1 MLSVALVFE
10 AALALH
16 PTAPHLRVHQ
26 RAQRAPSIAATATGG
41 RRAALASGLGI
52 AAAGLVATPAA
63 RAVEATPMAYSVLLE
78 EIKEKKVSSAVLSSD
93 GKKATTIFKDGTRHE
108 TEILDASDLIN
119 KMRAAGITFELA
131 QPETDYIGPLTE
143 IASGILPPL
152 LLLGGLFFLASRGG
166 MGGMGGMGP
175 GGPMQFGKSKSKIQ
189 LEPETGVTF
198 KDVAGCDGS
207 KLELTE
213 VVDFLKNPGK
223 YAALGAKVPRGC
235 LMEGP
240 PGTGKTLLAK
250 AVAGEAGVPFISAS
264 GSEFVEMF
272 VGVGASRVR
281 DLFGEAKKNAP
292 CIVFIDEIDAV
303 GRARPGGGGGGPSGG
318 GGNDER
324 EQTLNQ
330 ILTEMDGFDGN
341 SGVIVLAAT
350 NRADVLDP
358 ALLRAGRFDRRVPV
372 DLPDKDGREK
382 ILEVHARG
390 KPLAAD
396 VRLADIAV
404 RTTGFSGAQLQNLM
418 NEAAIVAAR
427 RNATVISY
435 SEVDYA
441 IDRLT
446 VGMQK
451 SRADDSG
458 APQVDGE
465 KKKAMVQKLRTMSAT
480 QEAGK
485 AVMALVTP
493 GFDTV
498 AKITIIPRANAGGQG
513 GFTLLTPT
521 DERAES
527 GMYSKQYLLN
537 QLTVLLGPRVAEELR
552 FGVDDVTTGSSGELQ
567 RVRDISRRMVAQW
580 GFTLSPEVGEKI
592 GLVGW
597 EAPDAQRYGAK
608 SMSPEKEYEI
618 DMEAKYIVDDCY
630 ERCTAQLTKHRA
642 LMDTVV
648 AALVEKETLNAA
660 ELLEMLKAYDP
671 ALYESLGKKP
681 PPMNDP
687 APELTA
693 VASAM

>member
-1 MLSVALVFE
+1 
-10 AALALH
+10 
-16 PTAPHLRVHQ
+16 
-26 RAQRAPSIAATATGG
+26 
-41 RRAALASGLGI
+41 
-52 AAAGLVATPAA
+52 
-63 RAVEATPMAYSVLLE
+63 MAYSVLLE
-78 EIKEKKVSSAVLSSD
+78 EIQAKKVSSAVLSND
-93 GKKATTIFKDGTRHE
+93 GKKVTTIFTDGTRHE
-108 TEILDASDLIN
+108 TEIIDAADLIN
-119 KMRAAGITFELA
+119 KMRAAGINFELA
-131 QPETDYIGPLTE
+131 PPETDYIGPLTE

-175 GGPMQFGKSKSKIQ
+175 GGPMQFGKAKSQINM
-189 LEPETGVTF
+189 EPDTGVTF
-198 KDVAGCDGS
+198 EDVAGCDGS

-281 DLFGEAKKNAP
+281 DLFGQAKKNAP

-303 GRARPGGGGGGPSGG
+303 GRTRPGGASGPSGG

-324 EQTLNQ
+324 EQALNQ
-330 ILTEMDGFDGN
+330 ILTEMDGFEGN
-341 SGVIVLAAT
+341 SGVIVIAAT
-350 NRADVLDP
+350 NRADILDP

-372 DLPDKDGREK
+372 DLPDKSGREQ
-382 ILEVHARG
+382 ILKVHARG
-390 KPLAAD
+390 KPLAPD

-435 SEVDYA
+435 NEVDYA

-451 SRADDSG
+451 SRKEALGGKEES
-458 APQVDGE
+458 E
-465 KKKAMVQKLRTMSAT
+465 KKKALVKKMQTTLAY

-498 AKITIIPRANAGGQG
+498 AKVTIIPRANAGGQS

-527 GMYSKQYLLN
+527 GMYSKNYLLN
-537 QLTVLLGPRVAEELR
+537 QLAVNLGARVAEELV
-552 FGVDDVTTGSSGELQ
+552 FGEEMVTTGSSGDLQ
-567 RVRDISRRMVAQW
+567 RVRDIAHRMVAQW
-580 GFTLSPEVGEKI
+580 GFTVSGVDI

-597 EAPDAQRYGAK
+597 EAPEAGRYDTK
-608 SMSPEKEYEI
+608 TLSPEKEFEI
-618 DMEAKYIVDDCY
+618 DLEVKNIVDDSY
-630 ERCTAQLTKHRA
+630 ERCKAQLIKHRA
-642 LMDTVV
+642 LMDTIVE
-648 AALVEKETLNAA
+648 ALVEKETLNAS
-660 ELLEMLKAYDP
+660 ELLEMLKAHDP
-671 ALYESLGKKP
+671 ALYDSLGKTP
-681 PPMNDP
+681 PPENDP
-687 APELTA
+687 ALTP
-693 VASAM
+693 AM

>member
-1 MLSVALVFE
+1 
-10 AALALH
+10 
-16 PTAPHLRVHQ
+16 
-26 RAQRAPSIAATATGG
+26 
-41 RRAALASGLGI
+41 
-52 AAAGLVATPAA
+52 
-63 RAVEATPMAYSVLLE
+63 
-78 EIKEKKVSSAVLSSD
+78 
-93 GKKATTIFKDGTRHE
+93 
-108 TEILDASDLIN
+108 
-119 KMRAAGITFELA
+119 
-131 QPETDYIGPLTE
+131 
-143 IASGILPPL
+143 
-152 LLLGGLFFLASRGG
+152 
-166 MGGMGGMGP
+166 
-175 GGPMQFGKSKSKIQ
+175 
-189 LEPETGVTF
+189 
-198 KDVAGCDGS
+198 
-207 KLELTE
+207 
-213 VVDFLKNPGK
+213 
-223 YAALGAKVPRGC
+223 
-235 LMEGP
+235 
-240 PGTGKTLLAK
+240 
-250 AVAGEAGVPFISAS
+250 
-264 GSEFVEMF
+264 
-272 VGVGASRVR
+272 
-281 DLFGEAKKNAP
+281 
-292 CIVFIDEIDAV
+292 
-303 GRARPGGGGGGPSGG
+303 
-318 GGNDER
+318 
-324 EQTLNQ
+324 
-330 ILTEMDGFDGN
+330 
-341 SGVIVLAAT
+341 
-350 NRADVLDP
+350 
-358 ALLRAGRFDRRVPV
+358 
-372 DLPDKDGREK
+372 
-382 ILEVHARG
+382 
-390 KPLAAD
+390 
-396 VRLADIAV
+396 
-404 RTTGFSGAQLQNLM
+404 
-418 NEAAIVAAR
+418 
-427 RNATVISY
+427 VISY

-597 EAPDAQRYGAK
+597 EAPDAGRYDTK